1 MMTLLVYLVLTRGF
15 TLETEIVSGLSFYI
29 DPTMLYI
36 LVPIKIVYSSLK
48 QNNRVLEL
56 LKSLFIWIAI

>member
-29 DPTMLYI
+29 DPTMIYI

-56 LKSLFIWIAI
+56 LKSLFIWIAL